1 MDITLLSF
9 EDCPNWK
16 TAAERLTRLA
26 MERPNITV
34 THQLV
39 ETSEQADHV
48 GFLGS
53 PSIRV
58 DGVDVMAEPGARVGL
73 ACRRYLV
80 PGGYQGAPTLEQLR
94 GGASG
99 RVIGAPPSRR
109 SPLSLAPSGCFVAFR
124 CWRP

>member
-1 MDITLLSF
+1 MTLYCGSRFTVAVMDITLLSF

-94 GGASG
+94 RGGL
-99 RVIGAPPSRR
+99 PDE
-109 SPLSLAPSGCFVAFR
+109 
-124 CWRP
+124 